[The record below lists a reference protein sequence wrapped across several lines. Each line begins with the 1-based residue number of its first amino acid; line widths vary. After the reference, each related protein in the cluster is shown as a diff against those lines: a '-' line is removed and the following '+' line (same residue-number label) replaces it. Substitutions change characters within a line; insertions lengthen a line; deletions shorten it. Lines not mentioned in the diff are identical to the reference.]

1 MKQIQIENL
10 QRRLPFPRTL
20 SGAMRAC
27 ALHTLKACGL
37 PENCEVAISIVTEK
51 AIREVNRDFRRIDA
65 VTDVLSFPAIDWP
78 AGVCADV
85 SALPS
90 APEINPE
97 TGRILLGDLLIC
109 IVRAQEQAE
118 AYGHGLL
125 REMCFLTVHGMLH
138 LAGYDHVNPGEE
150 KEMNGLC
157 EKILSQMHVPR
168 V

>member
-10 QRRLPFPRTL
+10 QRRVPFPRAL

-27 ALHTLKACGL
+27 ALHAIGVCGL
-37 PENCEVAISIVTEK
+37 PEDSEVAISIVSPR

-78 AGVCADV
+78 AGVRADV
-85 SALPS
+85 LALPF
-90 APEINPE
+90 APERNPE
-97 TGRILLGDLLIC
+97 TGRVMLGDLLIC
-109 IVRAQEQAE
+109 IVRAKEQAE

-125 REMCFLTVHGMLH
+125 RELCFLTVHGMLH
-138 LAGYDHVNPGEE
+138 LAGYDHINTDEE
-150 KEMNGLC
+150 KEMNALT
-157 EKILSQMHVPR
+157 EKILSEMHVPR

>member
-1 MKQIQIENL
+1 MKQVQIENR
-10 QRRLPFPRTL
+10 QRRVPFPRAL
-20 SGAMRAC
+20 SAAMRAC
-27 ALHTLKACGL
+27 ALHAVKCCGL
-37 PENCEVAISIVTEK
+37 PQASEVAISVVSPR
-51 AIREVNRDFRRIDA
+51 AIRTVNREFRAIDA

-78 AGVCADV
+78 RGVRADV

-97 TGRILLGDLLIC
+97 TGRVLLGDILIC

-125 REMCFLTVHGMLH
+125 RELCFLTVHGMLH
-138 LAGYDHVNPGEE
+138 LAGYDHVEPGEE
-150 KEMNGLC
+150 REMNALC
-157 EKILSQMHVPR
+157 EKILSEMHVPR